1 MFDHQIHNSMGNVY
15 NAFLYQHTFYA
26 PHFHKGFEFI
36 YAMRDGAR
44 AEVNNRPYCL
54 KKGECLL
61 IPPYVSHSLTV
72 KKGNDCLVV
81 VFSARYA
88 ESAAKLFHGQKP
100 RDYLFTLPPDSDGFI
115 RQNLTFPSHE
125 QVDKVALK
133 KPPLLRLKACLY
145 AIFDAFLEQQPLTDP
160 SSDAVLIEKIINCI
174 EEAYTT
180 DLTLDAI
187 AQKLGYSYDY
197 LSRVFHQSFHMN
209 FKSILNQY
217 RCDHALHLLGTTQKT
232 LTEISLD
239 SGFQSIRSFNRVF
252 KETIGVSPSEFRRE
266 NR

>member
-1 MFDHQIHNSMGNVY
+1 MTGHQIHNSMSNVY
-15 NAFLYQHTFYA
+15 NAFVYQRAFYA
-26 PHFHKGFEFI
+26 PHFHKGFELI
-36 YAMRDGAR
+36 YAIEDGTR
-44 AEVNNRPYCL
+44 AEVNNLSYCL

-72 KKGNDCLVV
+72 KKQNDCLVV

-88 ESAAKLFHGQKP
+88 ESAAKLFQTRKP
-100 RDYLFTLPPDSDGFI
+100 RDYRFTLPAESEAFI
-115 RQNLTFPSHE
+115 RQNLILE
-125 QVDKVALK
+125 EEKLVDKIALK

-145 AIFDAFLEQQPLTDP
+145 AIFDAFLEAQPLTAP
-160 SSDAVLIEKIINCI
+160 SSDAVLIERLIDCI
-174 EEAYTT
+174 EQGYTT
-180 DLTLDAI
+180 NLSLDTI

-197 LSRVFHQSFHMN
+197 LSRVFHQSFHIN

-217 RCDHALHLLGTTQKT
+217 RCEHALHLLGTTQKT

-252 KETIGVSPSEFRRE
+252 KETIGVPPSEFRRE
-266 NR
+266 NG